1 MFLLRYAKNPKTRL
15 RMETVYQM
23 RCVEENT
30 PRIEEMVKLRHKKAI
45 LLGGCK
51 LNIYNI
57 FQNDFFR
64 LS

>member
-1 MFLLRYAKNPKTRL
+1 MFLPRYAKNPKTRL

-51 LNIYNI
+51 LNIYNF
-57 FQNDFFR
+57 FQNYHFR